1 MTNIVDKMLLGAGIG
16 FMLGGP
22 FGSIL
27 GAALSGG
34 AAALAEPATADF
46 SERTGNSKPLTNQ
59 VAALLTMVARAD
71 RNLQPTEARTIAEIF
86 KDHFHIRQD
95 GLADVRESMKKA
107 AREMPDVKTIAATLK
122 KMTSPEER
130 VWILT
135 LAWRVA
141 LADGPANYSER
152 TCIASAGAVL
162 GVSEFQQQSLASE
175 YLHPK
180 NQNYDVLGINPAAS
194 VDLIRRAYK
203 QMARDNHPDRVS
215 HLGEFKARQANEK
228 FARITQA
235 YDAIRKERGF

>member
-1 MTNIVDKMLLGAGIG
+1 MKKT
-16 FMLGGP
+16 
-22 FGSIL
+22 
-27 GAALSGG
+27 
-34 AAALAEPATADF
+34 
-46 SERTGNSKPLTNQ
+46 
-59 VAALLTMVARAD
+59 
-71 RNLQPTEARTIAEIF
+71 
-86 KDHFHIRQD
+86 
-95 GLADVRESMKKA
+95 VRET
-107 AREMPDVKTIAATLK
+107 PDVKRVAAMLK
-122 KMTSPEER
+122 KMTSHEER
-130 VWILT
+130 VWLLT

-141 LADGPANYSER
+141 IADGPANYSER
-152 TCIASAGAVL
+152 TCLTSVGEAL
-162 GVSEFQQQSLASE
+162 GLSDFQQQRLASE